1 VWWLSAGGY
10 LSIAPALYERGN
22 RVRCVVRTL
31 RSLSKGSGDAV
42 DDLIAARDRLAAD
55 RRCTG
60 KVGSVGF
67 CIGGGLRHMAEGH
80 RHAEP
85 VVPGRG
91 ELRREGSLAAQR
103 STPQVLRGI
112 ERITGIAYSEPEA
125 EDAWRR
131 ILAFFDTHLR

>member
-67 CIGGGLRHMAEGH
+67 CMGGRKLEAVLADNDVDRDIKEY
-80 RHAEP
+80 P
-85 VVPGRG
+85 VVGHSFMNDWG
-91 ELRREGSLAAQR
+91 
-103 STPQVLRGI
+103 TPQGLRGI

-131 ILAFFDTHLR
+131 IFAFFDTHLR